1 VHLHCSPEQC
11 KYTQVI
17 STFFHTAPSR
27 IRHSG
32 AHVALETAILSEI
45 ITCKPSVM
53 VYGLSMNFDR
63 VDEKTAALDTHR
75 PLGPSLAENL
85 HAWFRMEMTYTSN
98 ASMNNKT

>member
-1 VHLHCSPEQC
+1 
-11 KYTQVI
+11 
-17 STFFHTAPSR
+17 
-27 IRHSG
+27 
-32 AHVALETAILSEI
+32 
-45 ITCKPSVM
+45 M